1 MMPPIHALSA
11 LAATTLCNSF
21 FACPQP
27 VRDETRSG
35 GLHFNDVVQPTTVDG
50 LPFAGV
56 GESGCTLRPPITRI
70 IQAAALMLILMT
82 DDNPLADGCQGL
94 KYSYD
99 EFTYLRSSVD
109 IPLA

>member
-1 MMPPIHALSA
+1 MKPIA
-11 LAATTLCNSF
+11 LATLCNSF
-21 FACPQP
+21 FACSQP

-35 GLHFNDVVQPTTVDG
+35 GLHFNDVVQPATVDG

-56 GESGCTLRPPITRI
+56 GESGCTSAHTHI
-70 IQAAALMLILMT
+70 IQAHRDRADADT
-82 DDNPLADGCQGL
+82 PLADGLQAL